1 MSIPRP
7 TAIKRITVGQ
17 YAECHFSTPMP
28 SKTMLSKFKAQKRA
42 DQVKAFQDELALL
55 ESDGALTLKEEQAQS
70 VNAYHQN
77 LLKQYSDGFDI
88 DQDQREKQLSLGMRI
103 ASFLGALALAASVFF
118 LFYQFWG
125 KLSTTSQVVILISGT
140 LVTFVATLL
149 VAEKEKTGYF
159 AKLVGLVSF
168 ACFVLNL
175 SMLGQ
180 IFNIT
185 PSDKA
190 FIVWAAFAFLL
201 AHSCDIRLLLA
212 AGILCVIAFV
222 SARTGTWG
230 GMYWLSFGERPENFF
245 PVAILLFLFPQ
256 FVNHQRYWGFAP
268 IYRVFG
274 LLCLL
279 LPILVL
285 ANYGRIS
292 YLAMDSNI
300 IEGFYQ
306 LAGFVLSAAAVWWGI
321 RKHWKDTINTGNTFF
336 VIFLYTKFFDWWWE
350 VMPKYLFFFV
360 VGLTAVLFL
369 LIFKRLRAKG
379 FFGHTEGFA
388 EAKP

>member
-1 MSIPRP
+1 MSL
-7 TAIKRITVGQ
+7 
-17 YAECHFSTPMP
+17 
-28 SKTMLSKFKAQKRA
+28 LSKFEAQKRA
-42 DQVKAFQDELALL
+42 DQVKAFQDEMAQL
-55 ESDGALTLKEEQAQS
+55 ESDGVLSLNDEQTQS
-70 VNAYHQN
+70 IGAYHQN
-77 LLKQYSDGFDI
+77 LLTQYGNDFDI

-103 ASFLGALALAASVFF
+103 ASFLGALALAASVFL

-125 KLSTTSQVVILISGT
+125 KLSTTSQIVILIAGS

-168 ACFVLNL
+168 ACFVLNI

-185 PSDKA
+185 PSDNA
-190 FIVWAAFAFLL
+190 FIVWGAFAFLL
-201 AHSCDIRLLLA
+201 AYTCDIRLLQA

-222 SARTGTWG
+222 SAKVGTWN

-245 PVAILLFLFPQ
+245 PVAILLFLFPH
-256 FVNHQRYWGFAP
+256 FVNHDRYWGFAP
-268 IYRVFG
+268 LYRVFG
-274 LLCLL
+274 LLCFL

-285 ANYGRIS
+285 SNYGRIS
-292 YLAMDSNI
+292 YLTWDTNI

-321 RKHWKDTINTGNTFF
+321 RHHWRETINTGNSFF
-336 VIFLYTKFFDWWWE
+336 VIFLFTKLFDWWWE
-350 VMPKYLFFFV
+350 IMPKYLFFFII
-360 VGLTAVLFL
+360 GLIAVLFL
-369 LIFKRLRAKG
+369 LVFKRLRAKG
-379 FFGHTEGFA
+379 FFDFT
-388 EAKP
+388 EAKI

>member
-1 MSIPRP
+1 MSLLSKPMSSKPVSLQPR
-7 TAIKRITVGQ
+7 
-17 YAECHFSTPMP
+17 
-28 SKTMLSKFKAQKRA
+28 LSKFEAQKRA

-55 ESDGALTLKEEQAQS
+55 QGDGVLSLREEQTQA
-70 VNAYHQN
+70 VNAYHQI
-77 LLKQYSDGFDI
+77 LLSQYSDDFDI

-125 KLSTTSQVVILISGT
+125 KLSTSSQVLILITGSVGT
-140 LVTFVATLL
+140 LVATLL
-149 VAEKEKTGYF
+149 VAEREKTGYF

-168 ACFVLNL
+168 ACFVLNI

-185 PSDKA
+185 PSDNA
-190 FIVWAAFAFLL
+190 FIVWGAFAFLL
-201 AHSCDIRLLLA
+201 AYICDIRLLQA
-212 AGILCVIAFV
+212 AGIMCVIAFI
-222 SARTGTWG
+222 SARVGTWS

-256 FVNHQRYWGFAP
+256 FVKHHRYWGFAP

-292 YLAMDSNI
+292 YLAMDTDV

-306 LAGFVLSAAAVWWGI
+306 LAGFVLSAGAVW
-321 RKHWKDTINTGNTFF
+321 
-336 VIFLYTKFFDWWWE
+336 
-350 VMPKYLFFFV
+350 
-360 VGLTAVLFL
+360 
-369 LIFKRLRAKG
+369 
-379 FFGHTEGFA
+379 
-388 EAKP
+388 

>member
-1 MSIPRP
+1 MSELTKP
-7 TAIKRITVGQ
+7 Q
-17 YAECHFSTPMP
+17 
-28 SKTMLSKFKAQKRA
+28 LSKFAAQKRA
-42 DQVKAFQDELALL
+42 DQIKAFQDELALL
-55 ESDGALTLKEEQAQS
+55 KSDGVLSLPEAQAHV
-70 VNAYHQN
+70 VNAYHQK
-77 LLKQYSDGFDI
+77 LLSQYSDDFDI
-88 DQDQREKQLSLGMRI
+88 DQGQREKQLSLGMRI

-125 KLSTTSQVVILISGT
+125 KLSTPSQIGILITGALTTFVTT
-140 LVTFVATLL
+140 LV

-168 ACFVLNL
+168 ACFVLNI

-185 PSDKA
+185 PTDNA
-190 FIVWAAFAFLL
+190 FIVWGAFAFLL
-201 AHSCDIRLLLA
+201 AYTCDIRLLQA
-212 AGILCVIAFV
+212 AGILCVIAYV
-222 SARTGTWG
+222 SARVGTWS

-268 IYRVFG
+268 VYRVFG
-274 LLCLL
+274 LLCLF

-285 ANYGRIS
+285 SNFGQSS
-292 YLAMDSNI
+292 YLEGNRDV

-350 VMPKYLFFFV
+350 IMPKYLFFFV
-360 VGLTAVLFL
+360 IGLTAVLFL

-379 FFGHTEGFA
+379 FFGLNEGLNEGLSEGLSEDMREGIA
-388 EAKP
+388 EDSSEAKP